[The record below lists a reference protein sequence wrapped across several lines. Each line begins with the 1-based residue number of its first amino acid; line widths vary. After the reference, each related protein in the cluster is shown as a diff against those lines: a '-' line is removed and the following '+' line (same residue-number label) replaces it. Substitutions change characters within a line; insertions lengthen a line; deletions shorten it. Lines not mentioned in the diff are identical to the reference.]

1 VFYKYTFES
10 PLNFIMIKSDFK
22 RFFES
27 FTQARL
33 SLLYSLELHKDAIF
47 TLSRERQ
54 QRQLDLSKIL
64 YKYFME
70 EVNEMRNILEEYHHL
85 LEHDNIQC
93 KATNLDPLDLTNFV
107 FICWFRRYGFP
118 LLTLGIFVTVSAFWL
133 HRDLKFLKQKKVAMD

>member
-1 VFYKYTFES
+1 
-10 PLNFIMIKSDFK
+10 MIKSDFK

-93 KATNLDPLDLTNFV
+93 SQQSLDPIDYANFV

-118 LLTLGIFVTVSAFWL
+118 LLTLGLFVTISAYWL
-133 HRDLKFLKQKKVAMD
+133 HRDLKILKQKKVAMD